1 MNAGLRA
8 LYREIGGRIRQHR
21 ERTGLSQVFV
31 ADQIGVTR
39 ASISNV
45 EAGRQRI
52 PLDRLYQIAA
62 TLQIPVASFL
72 PADKPDLKIRKALE
86 AEGARRNRIKE
97 LRRELRRLS
106 R

>member
-1 MNAGLRA
+1 MNAALRA
-8 LYREIGGRIRQHR
+8 LYGEIGARIRKTR
-21 ERTGLSQVFV
+21 ERTGLSQSFV
-31 ADQIGVTR
+31 ATQIDVTR

-62 TLQIPVASFL
+62 VLQVPVASFL
-72 PADKPDLKIRKALE
+72 PGDKPDRKIRKALE

-97 LRRELRRLS
+97 LRAELRRLS